1 MCKELH
7 ITIDKELKE
16 VRRTMY
22 EQMENADKEIKR
34 NQAEIL
40 ELERTIAEIK
50 LHRRGSIADM
60 SR

>member
-22 EQMENADKEIKR
+22 EQMENADRDKEEPNGNTGTRKD
-34 NQAEIL
+34 N
-40 ELERTIAEIK
+40 
-50 LHRRGSIADM
+50 S
-60 SR
+60 